1 MSETTVS
8 FEFFP
13 PASEKI
19 EKNLWKAV
27 DLLAPLKPKFVSIT
41 YGAGGSTRDR
51 THATVKRMQEMT
63 GLEPAAH
70 LTCVGATVE
79 EVNTVI
85 RGYWEVGVRHIVALR
100 GDPPD
105 GSTGCYKPHPR
116 GYENA
121 AALTAGIRGIG
132 DFFISVAAYPEM
144 HPESA
149 SPAADIEMLKKKTD
163 AGAKQAITQFFFNPE
178 QYFRY
183 RDKVAAAGISIPII
197 PGIIPVFNLARIKSF
212 AAKCGTKVP
221 SWLDERCIGLDD
233 DVAARKAIAAEIATK
248 LCQDLRSGGVKQF
261 HFYTLNQADLTLEIC
276 RNLGVN
282 REPGVC
288 KEK

>member
-1 MSETTVS
+1 MSKTTVS

-13 PASEKI
+13 PASEKM
-19 EKNLWKAV
+19 EKSLWKAV

-63 GLEPAAH
+63 GLESAAH

-79 EVNTVI
+79 EINTVI

-132 DFFISVAAYPEM
+132 DFFISVAAYPET
-144 HPESA
+144 HPESP
-149 SPAADIEMLKKKTD
+149 SPAADIDMLKKKTD

-197 PGIIPVFNLARIKSF
+197 PGLIPVFNLARIKSF
-212 AAKCGTKVP
+212 AAKCGTEVP
-221 SWLDERCIGLDD
+221 SWLDERFIGLDG
-233 DVAARKAIAAEIATK
+233 DVAARKEIASDIATK

-282 REPGVC
+282 RELGV
-288 KEK
+288 

>member
-1 MSETTVS
+1 MSNTTVS

-13 PASEKI
+13 PASEKM
-19 EKNLWKAV
+19 EKSLWKAV

-121 AALTAGIRGIG
+121 ASLTAGIRGIG

-212 AAKCGTKVP
+212 AAKCGTEVP
-221 SWLDERCIGLDD
+221 SWLDERFIGLDD
-233 DVAARKAIAAEIATK
+233 DVAARKAIAVDIATK

>member
-1 MSETTVS
+1 MSKINVS

-13 PASEKI
+13 PESEKMQ
-19 EKNLWKAV
+19 KSLWKAV
-27 DLLAPLKPKFVSIT
+27 SLLAPLKPKFVSIT

-51 THATVKRMQEMT
+51 THATVKHLQEMT

-105 GSTGCYKPHPR
+105 GSGGCYKPHPR

-121 AALTAGIRGIG
+121 AALTAGIKGIG
-132 DFFISVAAYPEM
+132 DFLITVAAYPET
-144 HPESA
+144 HPESP
-149 SPAADIEMLKKKTD
+149 SPAADIEMLKRKTE

-178 QYFRY
+178 HYFRY
-183 RDKVAAAGISIPII
+183 RDKVAAAGVSIPII
-197 PGIIPVFNLARIKSF
+197 PGIIPVFNLPRIKSF
-212 AAKCGTKVP
+212 AAKCGTEIP
-221 SWLDERCIGLDD
+221 SWLDERFIGLED
-233 DVAARKAIAAEIATK
+233 DVESRKAVATDIATK
-248 LCQDLRSGGVKQF
+248 LCEELRSGGVEQF

-276 RNLGVN
+276 HNLGCN
-282 REPGVC
+282 TEPAG
-288 KEK
+288 EIN

>member
-1 MSETTVS
+1 MSKTTVS

-13 PASEKI
+13 PASEKM
-19 EKNLWKAV
+19 EKSLWKAV

-63 GLEPAAH
+63 GLESAAH
-70 LTCVGATVE
+70 LTCVGATIE
-79 EVNTVI
+79 EINTVI

-132 DFFISVAAYPEM
+132 DFFISVAAYPET
-144 HPESA
+144 HPESP
-149 SPAADIEMLKKKTD
+149 SPAADIDMLKKKTD

-212 AAKCGTKVP
+212 AAKCGTEVP
-221 SWLDERCIGLDD
+221 SWLDERFIGLDG
-233 DVAARKAIAAEIATK
+233 DVAARKEIASDVATK

-282 REPGVC
+282 RELGV
-288 KEK
+288 

>member
-1 MSETTVS
+1 MSKTTVS

-13 PASEKI
+13 PASEKM
-19 EKNLWKAV
+19 EKSLWKAV

-51 THATVKRMQEMT
+51 THATVKHMQEMT

-212 AAKCGTKVP
+212 AAKCGTEVP
-221 SWLDERCIGLDD
+221 SWLDERFIGLDD

>member
-1 MSETTVS
+1 MSKTTVS

-13 PASEKI
+13 PASEKM
-19 EKNLWKAV
+19 EKSLWKAV

-212 AAKCGTKVP
+212 AAKCGTEVP
-221 SWLDERCIGLDD
+221 SWLDERFIGLDD
-233 DVAARKAIAAEIATK
+233 DVAARKAIAVDIATK

>member
-1 MSETTVS
+1 MSKTNVS

-13 PASEKI
+13 PASEKM
-19 EKNLWKAV
+19 EKSLWKAAG
-27 DLLAPLKPKFVSIT
+27 LLAPLKPKFVSIT

-51 THATVKRMQEMT
+51 THLTVKHLQEMT

-70 LTCVGATVE
+70 LTCVGATIE

-100 GDPPD
+100 GDPPN
-105 GSTGCYKPHPR
+105 GTSGRYKPHPS

-132 DFFISVAAYPEM
+132 DFFISVAAYPET
-144 HPESA
+144 HPESP
-149 SPAADIEMLKKKTD
+149 SPAADIEMLKRKTE

-178 QYFRY
+178 HFFRY
-183 RDKVAAAGISIPII
+183 RDQVAAAGISIPII

-212 AAKCGTKVP
+212 AAKCGTEVP
-221 SWLDERCIGLDD
+221 SWLDERFIGLDD
-233 DVAARKAIAAEIATK
+233 DVASRKGVAADIATE
-248 LCQDLRSGGVKQF
+248 LCQELRSEGVEQF

-282 REPGVC
+282 CDPRG
-288 KEK
+288 

>member
-1 MSETTVS
+1 MSKTTVS

-13 PASEKI
+13 PASEKM
-19 EKNLWKAV
+19 EKSLWKAV

-63 GLEPAAH
+63 GLESAAH
-70 LTCVGATVE
+70 LTCVGATIE
-79 EVNTVI
+79 EINTVI

-132 DFFISVAAYPEM
+132 DFFISVAAYPET
-144 HPESA
+144 HPESP
-149 SPAADIEMLKKKTD
+149 SPAADIDMLKKKTD

-212 AAKCGTKVP
+212 AAKCGTEVP
-221 SWLDERCIGLDD
+221 SWLDERFIGLDG
-233 DVAARKAIAAEIATK
+233 DVAARKEIASDIATK

-282 REPGVC
+282 RELGV
-288 KEK
+288 

>member
-1 MSETTVS
+1 MSKTTVS

-13 PASEKI
+13 PASEKM
-19 EKNLWKAV
+19 EKSLWKAV

-121 AALTAGIRGIG
+121 AALTAGIRSIG
-132 DFFISVAAYPEM
+132 DFFVSVAAYPEM

-212 AAKCGTKVP
+212 AAKCGTEVP
-221 SWLDERCIGLDD
+221 SWLDERFIGLDD
-233 DVAARKAIAAEIATK
+233 DVAARKAIAADIATK